1 MSPIRAVW
9 NEYRDA
15 VRQFSRPARHYL
27 LGELM
32 AWTGHG
38 IFQVLFNLYLV
49 EAHYQEAFIGRAIA
63 MHGIGMAC
71 SALPAGWLADRWGR
85 RRTLILGAILDGLG
99 MATRCNVHAPFGILA
114 ASFVSGSGQAFL
126 AIAAAPFLTEHS
138 GPRERTHLFSA
149 FFANSLIAGVIG
161 SLFGGWL
168 PRALGALPN
177 AMRPDTLHAY
187 RWTLSLA
194 AVFALAASI
203 PLLRLASLRE
213 APVHGTREASER
225 APSRLMIP
233 IALNAL
239 LIGLGAGLVIPFM
252 NLYFATRFRCSSAQ
266 IGVFFSLAQVCT
278 AFAALLGPAIAKRFG
293 KLRTATSSELLS
305 LPFLVTLGAERR
317 LPVAVVS
324 FWCRASLMQ
333 AATPLVQSFVM
344 EALPPAQRARATSFI
359 NLVWNVGW
367 AMSATFA
374 GVVIQHFGYDVPFYI
389 TAALYLGAA
398 TTFYFSCRHIPEA
411 SAGGAPGEAALVSPD
426 PTPD

>member
-49 EAHYQEAFIGRAIA
+49 EAHHQEAFIGRAIA

-85 RRTLILGAILDGLG
+85 RRTLILGALLDGLG
-99 MATRCNVHAPFGILA
+99 MATRCNVHAPFAILG

-168 PRALGALPN
+168 PRALGSVPHAL
-177 AMRPDTLHAY
+177 RPDTLHAY
-187 RWTLSLA
+187 RWTLSVA
-194 AVFALAASI
+194 ALFALAASI
-203 PLLRLASLRE
+203 PLLRLSSLRE

>member
-49 EAHYQEAFIGRAIA
+49 EAHHQEAFIGRAIA

-85 RRTLILGAILDGLG
+85 RRTLILGALLDGLG
-99 MATRCNVHAPFGILA
+99 MATRCNVHAPFAILG

-168 PRALGALPN
+168 PRALGSVPHAL
-177 AMRPDTLHAY
+177 RPDTLHAY
-187 RWTLSLA
+187 RWTLSVA
-194 AVFALAASI
+194 ALFALAASI
-203 PLLRLASLRE
+203 PLLRLSSLRE

-278 AFAALLGPAIAKRFG
+278 AIAALLGPAVAKRFG

-398 TTFYFSCRHIPEA
+398 TTFYFSCRHIPEVA
-411 SAGGAPGEAALVSPD
+411 PGGAQGETALVTPD